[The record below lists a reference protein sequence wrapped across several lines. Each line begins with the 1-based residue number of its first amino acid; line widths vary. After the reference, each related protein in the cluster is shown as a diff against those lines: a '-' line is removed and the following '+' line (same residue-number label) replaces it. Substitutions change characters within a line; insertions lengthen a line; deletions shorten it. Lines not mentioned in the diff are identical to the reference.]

1 MNMKETFLRI
11 IALMYPLSILKIAER
26 YRNTIRSFKYAMK
39 TKSFGKGSRFSS
51 VDFIT
56 GGEMMEI
63 GSNTIFHHHLSISA
77 WNIDDDKGRIR
88 LKIGDNG
95 SIGSYCHISAA
106 NSVTIGNNILT
117 GKWVT
122 IVDNDHGVTDLSN
135 LSKAPLS
142 REIFS
147 KGSIVIGDNVW
158 IGDKATIPS
167 GVTIGDGVVVAANA
181 VVTKD
186 VPAYCV
192 VGGNP
197 ARIIKHINS

>member
-1 MNMKETFLRI
+1 MKMKEKLLRI
-11 IALMYPLSILKIAER
+11 VAFIYPLSILKMAER
-26 YRNTIRSFKYAMK
+26 YRNTLRSFKYAMK
-39 TKSFGKGSRFSS
+39 TKSFGRGSRFSS
-51 VDFIT
+51 VDFMT

-63 GSNTIFHHHLSISA
+63 GTNTIFLHHLSITA
-77 WNIDDDKGRIR
+77 WNMDGDKGRIR

-95 SIGSYCHISAA
+95 SIGAYCHISAA
-106 NSVTIGNNILT
+106 NSITIGNNILT
-117 GKWVT
+117 GKWVS

-135 LSKAPLS
+135 LSKAPLC

-147 KGSIVIGDNVW
+147 KGPIVIGDNVW
-158 IGDKATIPS
+158 IGDKATILS

-197 ARIIKHINS
+197 ARIIKQVNS